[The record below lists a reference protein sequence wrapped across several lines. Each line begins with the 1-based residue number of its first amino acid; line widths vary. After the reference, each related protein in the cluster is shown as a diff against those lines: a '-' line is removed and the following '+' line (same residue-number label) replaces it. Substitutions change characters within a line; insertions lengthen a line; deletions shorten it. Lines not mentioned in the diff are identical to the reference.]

1 MARIITLKRAHF
13 FSIDNDILDV
23 HAKTIGGVGVLVYVA
38 LARYA
43 NRTTGECWPAIDRIA
58 RTLQLARSTVKLYLR
73 RLEAAGLITITER
86 RDAAGDPTSNCY
98 TLLDPSPAAVAKR
111 QAAKAASAA
120 PGPEGGR
127 PPADPPPAACQ
138 PTGGSPADPQ
148 PSSPEQKEENHA
160 ECSRTEE
167 TPKTPPGTD
176 LRHTYDKSSQPRTAA
191 RPKTPPEN
199 PCPHPLEERS
209 YFGDITVCQHCWTM
223 LDMQADTT
231 PRGPEQGEESQAHAA
246 CAA

>member
-138 PTGGSPADPQ
+138 PTG
-148 PSSPEQKEENHA
+148 
-160 ECSRTEE
+160 RTEE